1 MNVDQA
7 VRAFLIFLTTACAIV
22 MFVLV
27 LALLLAPQPDGNV
40 NNPLRSARP
49 DWDVVVIDQAC
60 ARRLSTL
67 DAEIV
72 AARNELKA
80 VRKEIEQVAEENALV
95 MGAMIQ
101 MGSDPEPLQMR
112 DGLTK
117 TLQALVQGQPSLHL
131 LDVNCETAPC
141 IGVLWEENG
150 RTTSA
155 GIRSQLGAMGVR
167 SKSLRLLRGE
177 LSENG
182 QRYQLFVVGFLVSEQ
197 RSKDSERAIQY
208 RMERVLSD
216 AQDAVAESMRI
227 VELVE
232 EGRSP

>member
-1 MNVDQA
+1 M
-7 VRAFLIFLTTACAIV
+7 
-22 MFVLV
+22 V

-141 IGVLWEENG
+141 IGVLWE
-150 RTTSA
+150 
-155 GIRSQLGAMGVR
+155 
-167 SKSLRLLRGE
+167 KSLTQFFLCRRSI
-177 LSENG
+177 LSE
-182 QRYQLFVVGFLVSEQ
+182 RSSVVCCNKK
-197 RSKDSERAIQY
+197 RRA
-208 RMERVLSD
+208 RPRCGS
-216 AQDAVAESMRI
+216 SR
-227 VELVE
+227 
-232 EGRSP
+232 GP